1 MFRLANQTVKGALT
15 PAKASEVTKAFHTR
29 YLSRFSQKPPF
40 CRRGEGRPAGAVRP
54 ASRPGAPHL
63 GQPAPP
69 STGTRGDA
77 CRHQRR
83 GPDGVRSPR
92 LLSTF
97 QKPRR
102 AAPAADVRS
111 AAPAGRGRGRAHGR
125 CLRPAPPRLPADAP
139 SLRRASAPREAGG
152 SDDEPPRGLPALQRL
167 GSRAWRLKI
176 RIKMISISEQPCRLD
191 LEGVGRAPRCR
202 AERRPSSSLP

>member
-15 PAKASEVTKAFHTR
+15 PAKASEVTKVFHTR

-69 STGTRGDA
+69 RTGTRGDA
-77 CRHQRR
+77 CRHRRR
-83 GPDGVRSPR
+83 GPDSVRSPR

-102 AAPAADVRS
+102 AGRQGARAGARPLSPPSPSSSPGGRPLPAAS
-111 AAPAGRGRGRAHGR
+111 LGPAG
-125 CLRPAPPRLPADAP
+125 
-139 SLRRASAPREAGG
+139 SGG
-152 SDDEPPRGLPALQRL
+152 ATTNPPRGLPALQRL
-167 GSRAWRLKI
+167 GSRAWEAQNKN
-176 RIKMISISEQPCRLD
+176 KNDKHQ
-191 LEGVGRAPRCR
+191 RAALSPG
-202 AERRPSSSLP
+202 P